1 MICPLNF
8 RGIRIAAFMYI
19 ASFPMEKLYF
29 PADEALRNAIQ
40 YFHSFPLHPIDCS
53 SENPPTVKG
62 IKNTSHI

>member
-1 MICPLNF
+1 
-8 RGIRIAAFMYI
+8 MYI

-40 YFHSFPLHPIDCS
+40 YFYSFPLHPIDCS